1 MKKGFYFKFA
11 VDCIRK
17 NGRMYIPY
25 LLTCIL
31 MSTLFYI
38 IQALITNSGID
49 QVYGSEAIRYM
60 LKIGTGLM
68 VIFSAIFLFYTN
80 SFLVKQRK
88 HEFGIYNVLGLEKR
102 HIARIIFNETLIIA
116 VSSIVGGILIGLLL
130 YKVAFAGL
138 MRLMAAEIPLG
149 FEISREAVIRTVILF
164 AVIHLVLFLNAFRQ
178 VRFSNTIALLR
189 GSDVGEKE
197 PRSKWVLAIIG
208 VVSIVIGYGISVSI
222 TNPLAAF
229 GLFFLAVIF
238 VVIGT
243 YCLFIA
249 GSIIWL
255 KALRKNKKFYYKAS
269 HFINVSN
276 MLYRMKQNAASL
288 ASICILSTMVIIA
301 VSTTLSLYSGIDNM
315 VQQRYPREL
324 NANIMLETDNWSDQ
338 YFSDARNMLKKAAED
353 EGEEVSDEAYAVS
366 LGFGAQQEEDTFVV
380 DMDAATSINVN
391 AICTLIF
398 TTDDDYSRITG
409 NETALNQDEVL
420 VYSNTDTPYNYDTLS
435 VMNRTFT
442 VREVLDKLPEARVFA
457 ANTGTSVYYV
467 VTDSMDT
474 VLDLYRQQKEIY
486 GSNASSLDFYCG
498 YNISNTSKSDA
509 IIQNFENAFAAEQ
522 EIFAADNPSAADG
535 EGASLYAIAESRSGS
550 YDSYLPLYG
559 SMFFIGI
566 FLSIIFLIATV
577 LIIYYKQISEGLQ
590 DTRRYEIMQNV
601 GLSKENIRKFIR
613 SQVLMVFF
621 LPLIVA
627 GIHSAFAFPI
637 VSRLLS
643 VLAMGDVTSFI
654 FCLIGTFA
662 GFAVLYIIIYS
673 VTAKSYYKIV
683 SK

>member
-1 MKKGFYFKFA
+1 
-11 VDCIRK
+11 
-17 NGRMYIPY
+17 
-25 LLTCIL
+25 
-31 MSTLFYI
+31 
-38 IQALITNSGID
+38 
-49 QVYGSEAIRYM
+49 
-60 LKIGTGLM
+60 
-68 VIFSAIFLFYTN
+68 
-80 SFLVKQRK
+80 
-88 HEFGIYNVLGLEKR
+88 
-102 HIARIIFNETLIIA
+102 
-116 VSSIVGGILIGLLL
+116 
-130 YKVAFAGL
+130 
-138 MRLMAAEIPLG
+138 
-149 FEISREAVIRTVILF
+149 
-164 AVIHLVLFLNAFRQ
+164 
-178 VRFSNTIALLR
+178 
-189 GSDVGEKE
+189 
-197 PRSKWVLAIIG
+197 
-208 VVSIVIGYGISVSI
+208 
-222 TNPLAAF
+222 
-229 GLFFLAVIF
+229 
-238 VVIGT
+238 
-243 YCLFIA
+243 
-249 GSIIWL
+249 
-255 KALRKNKKFYYKAS
+255 
-269 HFINVSN
+269 
-276 MLYRMKQNAASL
+276 
-288 ASICILSTMVIIA
+288 
-301 VSTTLSLYSGIDNM
+301 
-315 VQQRYPREL
+315 
-324 NANIMLETDNWSDQ
+324 MLETDNWSDQ